1 MYENNNHGTSHF
13 HFRYTMN
20 QLCEKFKKQKNKEN
34 HNKFKEMIRYH
45 RDENPDFNRELERI
59 IGLPSAKSIARR
71 DKAKKRRVIQ
81 EQVVQEARRI
91 AAERTNREEEKT
103 KKKKEAEKK
112 RIEAE
117 EIANR
122 NREYVSVKLANIE
135 D

>member
-1 MYENNNHGTSHF
+1 
-13 HFRYTMN
+13 
-20 QLCEKFKKQKNKEN
+20 
-34 HNKFKEMIRYH
+34 MIRYH

-91 AAERTNREEEKT
+91 AAERTKREEEKT